1 MAFESANGSRV
12 APFTEKG
19 FYLSELRDRT
29 IAIAVPARLLRE
41 VAELEPVLKDLEAN
55 RTRVIL
61 ISDRSEALEPLAGSA
76 PLIAGEPATLP
87 GRVWRRLGQNLRIGV
102 ATGEGT
108 SFAAACCRT
117 ALALGIR
124 KLVWVDAAGG
134 LIRAN
139 GERDSFVNATDLR
152 DRIAETEPESPLGE
166 ILVHVEAMLSAG
178 VAAVNLCRPD
188 GIADELFTYDG
199 SGTLFTREGYVSV
212 RALGL
217 DDFDAAAD
225 LIERGM
231 VEGYLAP
238 RTPEQIE
245 RVLES
250 AFGAFIGG
258 DHLAGLGTLLTYAD
272 DSAAEIASLY
282 TLTRFLGEGV
292 GRHLVRFA
300 EERAR
305 DLGCRFVFACTTSP
319 RVAAFFERNGF
330 RRVDGAEVPR
340 AKWRAYDPA
349 RRAQVACLRRELPA
363 DSQSG
368 PLSDLDEG
376 LRCPRL

>member
-1 MAFESANGSRV
+1 MASEPTNSSRV

-29 IAIAVPARLLRE
+29 IAIAVPAGLLRE
-41 VAELEPVLKDLEAN
+41 AAALEPVLKDLEAN

-61 ISDRSEALEPLAGSA
+61 VSDGSEALELFAGTDPLR
-76 PLIAGEPATLP
+76 AGEPATLP
-87 GRVWRRLGQNLRIGV
+87 GRVWRRLGQNLRVGV
-102 ATGEGT
+102 VTDERS
-108 SFAAACCRT
+108 SFAAACCQ
-117 ALALGIR
+117 AVLALGIR

-134 LIRAN
+134 LIRAD
-139 GERDSFVNATDLR
+139 GERDSFIDAADLR
-152 DRIAETEPESPLGE
+152 DRIAETELGSPLGE
-166 ILVHVEAMLSAG
+166 ILVHAEAMLSAG
-178 VAAVNLCRPD
+178 VAAVNLCKLD

-199 SGTLFTREGYVSV
+199 SGTLFTREGYVAV
-212 RALGL
+212 RRLGL

-250 AFGAFIGG
+250 AFGAFVGG
-258 DHLAGLGTLLTYAD
+258 DHLAGLGTLLTYCD

-292 GRHLVRFA
+292 GSHLVRFA
-300 EERAR
+300 AERAKEQ
-305 DLGCRFVFACTTSP
+305 GCRFVFACTTSP
-319 RVAAFFERNGF
+319 RVEAFFERNGF
-330 RRVDGAEVPR
+330 RKVDSGEIPQT
-340 AKWRAYDPA
+340 KWRAYDPA
-349 RRAQVACLRRELPA
+349 RRAQVACLRR
-363 DSQSG
+363 
-368 PLSDLDEG
+368 DL
-376 LRCPRL
+376 

>member
-1 MAFESANGSRV
+1 MATEPANSRRV

-29 IAIAVPARLLRE
+29 IAIAVPASLLHDGA
-41 VAELEPVLKDLEAN
+41 VLEPVLKDLESN

-61 ISDRSEALEPLAGSA
+61 ISDRAEALEPFAGSE
-76 PLIAGEPATLP
+76 PLRAGAPATLP
-87 GRVWRRLGQNLRIGV
+87 GRVWRRLGQHLRVGV
-102 ATGEGT
+102 VTGEGE
-108 SFAAACCRT
+108 FFGAACCRI
-117 ALALGIR
+117 AIALGIR

-134 LIRAN
+134 LIRAD
-139 GERDSFVNATDLR
+139 GERDSFIDAAELR
-152 DRIAETEPESPLGE
+152 DRIARTERGGPHGE
-166 ILVHVEAMLSAG
+166 ILIHAEAMLSAG
-178 VAAVNLCRPD
+178 IAAVNLCTLD
-188 GIADELFTYDG
+188 GVADELFTYDG
-199 SGTLFTREGYVSV
+199 SGTLFTREGYVAV
-212 RALGL
+212 RGLGL

-258 DHLAGLGTLLTYAD
+258 NHLAGLGTLLTYGD
-272 DSAAEIASLY
+272 EHAAEIASLY

-292 GRHLVRFA
+292 GSHLVRFA
-300 EERAR
+300 AERAAAQ
-305 DLGCRFVFACTTSP
+305 GSRFVFACTTSP
-319 RVAAFFERNGF
+319 RVEAFFERNGF
-330 RRVDGAEVPR
+330 RKVDRGEVPE

-349 RRAQVACLRRELPA
+349 RRAQVACLRR
-363 DSQSG
+363 
-368 PLSDLDEG
+368 DL
-376 LRCPRL
+376 